1 MRAITLLL
9 LSSALLG
16 AQPAALDGVAIN
28 DATGEPLPGVHI
40 RLVTGM
46 FEGGVTDAYGGMT
59 GRDGRFS
66 IAGLKPGFYLVLP
79 ERTGFVSVQKD
90 FGALPFASLTFK
102 SGEHV
107 SDYKLKMT
115 PRAVIQGRVVD
126 ENGDP
131 VPFAQV
137 EPVPVDK
144 DAPVAMRLTGPAWAR
159 TDDRGEFRI
168 SGGPGKF
175 HLKATPQRGPGGPA
189 PENRADGSTEAVYG
203 VTFYPSA
210 ATADR
215 AAPVEA
221 VSGRDVS
228 GIEIRLLRQRNASI
242 TGIVSGAPPGNVNA
256 MVMLRW
262 GDSADRLYS
271 STSNQAGPDGR
282 FRFQPV
288 PAAQFYQVSATYAIG
303 NVRLRSQNADVR
315 LDGDAAEV
323 HLQLA
328 AGGELAGSIEIAG
341 DAPGTPVEKRTIQ
354 LEFTTPQFN
363 GPLPSVPIQDDGSFR
378 LTDVFAGKYRVKVQP
393 MPENGYIKSVTLDG
407 AAQGATVDLT
417 RGGSRLKLVLSRNA
431 ARISGTVLDK
441 DGKPLVDTLAIVLLV
456 QDLEHLDDAKNE
468 RVDSGGRYS
477 FQGVAPGKYRLLA
490 FDALRSGAMRGEDEV
505 KKVLQSAEEIEIH
518 EAEQL
523 KKDLHPVTKE
533 DADAK
538 AKQ

>member
-1 MRAITLLL
+1 LLF
-9 LSSALLG
+9 SALLG
-16 AQPAALDGVAIN
+16 AQPAALEGIAIN
-28 DATGEPLPGVHI
+28 DVTGEPLPGVHI
-40 RLVTGM
+40 RLLTGI
-46 FEGGVTDAYGGMT
+46 FEGGVTDAYGAMS

-79 ERTGFVSVQKD
+79 ERTGFVSVQKSS
-90 FGALPFASLTFK
+90 GALPFVSLTFK
-102 SGEHV
+102 SGEHI

-115 PRAVIQGRVVD
+115 SRAVIQGRVVD

-175 HLKATPQRGPGGPA
+175 HLKATPQVSPGRAGP
-189 PENRADGSTEAVYG
+189 EIRADGSTEAVYG
-203 VTFYPSA
+203 VTFYPAA
-210 ATADR
+210 ATAER
-215 AAPVEA
+215 ATPVEA
-221 VSGRDVS
+221 VAGRDVT
-228 GIEIRLLRQRNASI
+228 GIEIRLLKQRNASI
-242 TGIVSGAPPGNVNA
+242 TGIVSGAPPGNGNA

-288 PAAQFYQVSATYAIG
+288 PAAQFYQVSATYSAG

-315 LDGDAAEV
+315 LDGEVAEV

-341 DAPGTPVEKRTIQ
+341 DPPGTPVQKRTVQ
-354 LEFTTPQFN
+354 LEFTPSQFN
-363 GPLPSVPIQDDGSFR
+363 SQVPAVPIQDDGSFR
-378 LTDVFAGKYRVKVQP
+378 LTDVFPGKYHVKVQP
-393 MPENGYIKSVTLDG
+393 MPENSYIKTVTVDG
-407 AAQGATVDLT
+407 AAQGPLVELT
-417 RGGSRLKLVLSRNA
+417 HGGSRLKVVLSRNA
-431 ARISGTVLDK
+431 GRISGTVLDQE
-441 DGKPLVDTLAIVLLV
+441 GKPLVDTLAIVLLV

-490 FDALRSGAMRGEDEV
+490 IDALRSGAIRGEDEA
-505 KKVLQSAEEIEIH
+505 KKMIQSAEEIEIH
-518 EAEQL
+518 EGEQL